1 MTFLSRSQWGATTPL
16 GPAVRTPVSKVFIHH
31 TVTNPSA
38 DPARDARGLDAIGR
52 SRFGIFSYSWVIHP
66 DGTIIEGAGLH
77 RGAHTGGHNST
88 SFGIA
93 FIGNFENTGP
103 TKEAMIAAANL
114 IKFLKLGG
122 KVTREVQI
130 LPHRSVKSTAC
141 PGKNLNNALPLLRA
155 MVNASPNPPTPV
167 VHPEPPKLDPVTD
180 LRAIAA
186 AIDRASRTVVKRG
199 SRGEA
204 VKWVQALLKNRGYPV
219 SVDGIFGPN
228 TERMVRH
235 WQGANGL
242 RADGI
247 VGPKTWTILR

>member
-1 MTFLSRSQWGATTPL
+1 MSFLSRQQWGATTPL
-16 GPAVRTPVSKVFIHH
+16 GPPVRTPVSRVFIHH
-31 TVTNPSA
+31 TVTNPTA
-38 DPARDARGLDAIGR
+38 DPARDARTLDAIGR

-77 RGAHTGGHNST
+77 RGAHTGGYNSS

-103 TKEAMIAAANL
+103 TKEAMFAAANL

-122 KVTREVQI
+122 KVTRNVQI

-141 PGKNLNNALPLLRA
+141 PGKNLNNALPLLRG
-155 MVNASPNPPTPV
+155 MVAAS
-167 VHPEPPKLDPVTD
+167 PEPPKPEPAPQPPKVEPTTD

-186 AIDRASRTVVKRG
+186 AIDRASRTVVRRG

-204 VKWVQALLKNRGYPV
+204 VKWVQALLKNRGYPIA
-219 SVDGIFGPN
+219 VDGIFGPN

-235 WQGANGL
+235 WQGAN
-242 RADGI
+242 RIAVDGI
-247 VGPKTWTILR
+247 VGPQTWRTLR